1 MALLLILPLGRV
13 EGWQSV
19 QLLKC
24 DVLILPSQ
32 PWFWDVLS
40 WMLCNMILCLLFLFF
55 GCFVPNSPHSL
66 HFPCVLGQSVVIRYS
81 AVREHIHMWI
91 MWMRMY
97 IYIICLYIIY
107 TSKSLVPCVHRFC
120 EVLFWSL
127 VGSNST
133 ASPWCRALALGRVV
147 EVLRGTPRCSLATAS
162 IPPCFFWHCDDSQP
176 QVIKRG
182 YG

>member
-1 MALLLILPLGRV
+1 MTKRPVVEVWRFDSAVTAL
-13 EGWQSV
+13 
-19 QLLKC
+19 
-24 DVLILPSQ
+24 VLRCSELNALQHDFMFII
-32 PWFWDVLS
+32 FVL
-40 WMLCNMILCLLFLFF
+40 WMLRTQQFSLPTFSMCFGPVSSDSLFCCQ
-55 GCFVPNSPHSL
+55 GT
-66 HFPCVLGQSVVIRYS
+66 YS
-81 AVREHIHMWI
+81 YVDYVDAYV
-91 MWMRMY
+91 Y
-97 IYIICLYIIY
+97 IYICLYIIY

>member
-1 MALLLILPLGRV
+1 MTKRPVVEVWRFDSAVTAL
-13 EGWQSV
+13 
-19 QLLKC
+19 
-24 DVLILPSQ
+24 VLRCSELNALQHDFMFII
-32 PWFWDVLS
+32 FVL
-40 WMLCNMILCLLFLFF
+40 WMLRTQQFSLPTFSMCF
-55 GCFVPNSPHSL
+55 GP
-66 HFPCVLGQSVVIRYS
+66 VVIRYS

-97 IYIICLYIIY
+97 IYICLYIIIY
-107 TSKSLVPCVHRFC
+107 TSKSLAPCVHRFC

-147 EVLRGTPRCSLATAS
+147 EVLRGTPRCSLAAS

-182 YG
+182 CG